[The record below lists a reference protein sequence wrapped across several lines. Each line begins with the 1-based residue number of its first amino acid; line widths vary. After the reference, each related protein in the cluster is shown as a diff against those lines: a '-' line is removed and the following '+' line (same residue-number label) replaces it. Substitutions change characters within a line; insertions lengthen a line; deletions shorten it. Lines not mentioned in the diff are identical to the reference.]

1 MTTRRWVLGGGV
13 AAAAVAG
20 LGYRAWERGV
30 FSSGEGPAYA
40 PWAEWPAPAAEGLK
54 GAVRAAVLAANA
66 HDTQPW
72 LFGLHAD
79 GVDVYADRARNLGT
93 FDPFRREMQLSVGA
107 AIANLL
113 MAASVSGYSVN
124 RYEVTAGRLALSPPD
139 AAMLVTRIG
148 FVRTGQTTPRLQLLA
163 ASIPR
168 RHTNRFAYDP
178 GRRIARVV
186 LDAIISPA
194 QQQNVAVAFIT
205 DPGARKEFG
214 SLIVEATQRIIDDR
228 DMSNDSARWFRAGLD
243 EVNERRDG
251 ITVDA
256 SGASPVMRMA
266 AKMLPDLGASS
277 ADSAWLSMTRD
288 TQVATAPVF
297 GMLLVKDRFDMAT
310 ALTAGQCWQ
319 LMHLSATSLKLAAQP
334 MNQPV
339 ECMDRNA
346 MLGRRDVYA
355 GELAKFAKLP
365 GWEPTFVFRL
375 GVPMEEAPAS
385 PRRPLADVLRA

>member
-1 MTTRRWVLGGGV
+1 MTTRRWVIGGGV
-13 AAAAVAG
+13 TAAVLAG

-40 PWAEWPAPAAEGLK
+40 PWIQWNPANAAEGLK
-54 GAVRAAVLAANA
+54 EPVRAAILAANA

-72 LFGLHAD
+72 QFGVHA
-79 GVDVYADRARNLGT
+79 GGIDVYADRRRNLGS
-93 FDPFRREMQLSVGA
+93 FDPFRREMHLSVGA

-113 MAASVSGYSVN
+113 VAASVAGWSVN
-124 RYEVTAGRLALSPPD
+124 RYEPTAGRLTLSQPD
-139 AAMLVTRIG
+139 KPLLAVKIG
-148 FVRTGQTTPRLQLLA
+148 FARTGLTSPRLQLLA
-163 ASIPR
+163 AAIPF
-168 RHTNRFAYDP
+168 RHTNRYTYDGKALP
-178 GRRIARVV
+178 QAA
-186 LDAIISPA
+186 LDAVAAPA
-194 QQQNVAVAFIT
+194 QQKNVAIVFIT

-214 SLIVEATQRIIDDR
+214 ALIVEATQRIIDDS
-228 DMSNDSARWFRAGLD
+228 DMSADSARWFRSGLD
-243 EVNERRDG
+243 EVNDHRDG

-256 SGASPVMRMA
+256 SGAPSYMRIA
-266 AKMLPDLGASS
+266 AKMLPDLGASA

-297 GMLLVKDRFDMAT
+297 GMLMVKDRFDMPT

-346 MLGRRDVYA
+346 MLGRRDVFA
-355 GELAKFAKLP
+355 GALAKFAKLP

-375 GVPMEEAPAS
+375 GVPAEDAPPS
-385 PRRPLADVLRA
+385 PRRPLQDVLRG